1 MYSVRKLRGEN
12 KYAVRVKSDKGIY
25 VNIVAYDTREEAKNR
40 MREEI
45 HKQVEKEPDI
55 INGSDTEI
63 EV

>member
-1 MYSVRKLRGEN
+1 MYSVRKVRGEN

-25 VNIVAYDTREEAKNR
+25 VSIVAYDTREEAKNR